1 MEEDVQK
8 NFTGP
13 DTLVVPANKEEFEK
27 IKLWLTSFLDQ
38 LDIQGKPRKQIFIV
52 TDEIFTNISSYAYC
66 EKNGVGDAAIT
77 FNYSEAEKAITLV
90 FSDSGIKYNPL
101 SQEPPDIVKRI
112 QEMTVGGLGI
122 FMVRKM
128 VTSIDYEYKDNHN
141 ILTLKKIIA

>member
-1 MEEDVQK
+1 MEEDVLK
-8 NFTGP
+8 NLTGSN
-13 DTLVVPANKEEFEK
+13 TLVVPAQKAEFEK

-52 TDEIFTNISSYAYC
+52 ADEIFTNIASYAYC
-66 EKNGVGDAAIT
+66 ENNGIGDATIK
-77 FNYSEAEKAITLV
+77 FSYSEAEKAVTLV

-101 SQEPPDIVKRI
+101 TQEPPDIVKRI

-128 VTSIDYEYKDNHN
+128 VSSIDYEYKDNHN